1 MKGMTRAMVPSRS
14 SSTLPPSDSSPFA
27 ERLADDGM
35 LAGSIAGSVAARAP
49 NPEMHPFYS
58 HHSLGQE
65 PLIPI
70 SVRRLS
76 STAGRKMPGRS
87 QSKDADLVI
96 RSGLP
101 NWLIKVLRQNGVR
114 RLSRLQ
120 GMSDK
125 ELLKIPG
132 VGARSIEMIRHELNS
147 LQYTPDETM
156 H

>member
-1 MKGMTRAMVPSRS
+1 
-14 SSTLPPSDSSPFA
+14 
-27 ERLADDGM
+27 
-35 LAGSIAGSVAARAP
+35 
-49 NPEMHPFYS
+49 
-58 HHSLGQE
+58 
-65 PLIPI
+65 
-70 SVRRLS
+70 
-76 STAGRKMPGRS
+76 MPGRS

-132 VGARSIEMIRHELNS
+132 VGARSIEMIRHVLNS